1 MELAGPK
8 PWLKNM
14 KLPGG
19 QHMQPLALMPPTSPI
34 AKTQPYTH
42 RRTLIDSVG
51 EGFLVWDSEKS
62 NTESE
67 HQEDIPGGL
76 ATSAT

>member
-8 PWLKNM
+8 PWLKNL
-14 KLPGG
+14 KLPGD

-42 RRTLIDSVG
+42 RRTSLDSVG
-51 EGFLVWDSEKS
+51 KVFWFGTQNNLTQSLKGTHFTIILMK
-62 NTESE
+62 
-67 HQEDIPGGL
+67 I
-76 ATSAT
+76 